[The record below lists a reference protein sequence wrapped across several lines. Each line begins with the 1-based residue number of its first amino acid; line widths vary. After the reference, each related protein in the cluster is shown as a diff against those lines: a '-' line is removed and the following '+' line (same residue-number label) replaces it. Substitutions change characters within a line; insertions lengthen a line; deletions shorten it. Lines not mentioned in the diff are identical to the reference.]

1 MPSVTPNASPVT
13 DETNT
18 PQLQK
23 LTIDPKTFLH
33 EIPSINKKH
42 PLNPYRQTQIPL
54 TSPKPSKILDIIHRY
69 KLTTRPGSYDL
80 TVNGFK
86 VLAQISAIKDVYP
99 LGSALC
105 IISDGLVYNY
115 LLGAPDRDVWNYG
128 KALHNMLD
136 AASFRRIEFS
146 RLQDLMPHS
155 VNLPAHVHE
164 KTYVENPRP
173 SARYFSKRTM
183 TIHETGTSEYP
194 RSMIPA

>member
-86 VLAQISAIKDVYP
+86 VLSQICARITANQHISMSAIKDVYP

-115 LLGAPDRDVWNYG
+115 LLGAPDRDIWNYG
-128 KALHNMLD
+128 NALCNMLG

-146 RLQDLMPHS
+146 R
-155 VNLPAHVHE
+155 
-164 KTYVENPRP
+164 PR
-173 SARYFSKRTM
+173 T
-183 TIHETGTSEYP
+183 
-194 RSMIPA
+194 

>member
-1 MPSVTPNASPVT
+1 MSSCLHISRSSHQVIMPSVTPNASPVT

-86 VLAQISAIKDVYP
+86 VLSQICARIT
-99 LGSALC
+99 ANQH
-105 IISDGLVYNY
+105 IS
-115 LLGAPDRDVWNYG
+115 
-128 KALHNMLD
+128 MC
-136 AASFRRIEFS
+136 
-146 RLQDLMPHS
+146 
-155 VNLPAHVHE
+155 LPAFPF
-164 KTYVENPRP
+164 NSP
-173 SARYFSKRTM
+173 SRHKGRLPTRLCPLHYLGRACVQLPP
-183 TIHETGTSEYP
+183 GCAGP
-194 RSMIPA
+194 